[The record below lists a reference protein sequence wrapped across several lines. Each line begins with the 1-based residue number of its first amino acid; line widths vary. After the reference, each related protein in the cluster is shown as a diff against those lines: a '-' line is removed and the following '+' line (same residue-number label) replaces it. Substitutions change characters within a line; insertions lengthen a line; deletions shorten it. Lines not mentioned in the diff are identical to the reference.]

1 VTSLCQSPAQIGLE
15 DVRNDSAEPNG
26 CDVSERL
33 RPAPG
38 VTQRRRTR
46 RAEIPPSSFA
56 LTSVTYDQGT
66 HSAIINGKI
75 MQKREQ
81 FGLQMGNQTYQIA
94 LKAILDGRVVL
105 QHRVEE
111 IIVPLRRKISFA
123 ARFAYDR

>member
-1 VTSLCQSPAQIGLE
+1 MTP
-15 DVRNDSAEPNG
+15 PNG
-26 CDVSERL
+26 PDSTYQNGFDL
-33 RPAPG
+33 RPGLPSGAEHAG
-38 VTQRRRTR
+38 
-46 RAEIPPSSFA
+46 AEITLSSFA

-81 FGLQMGNQTYQIA
+81 FGLQMGNQTYQIT

-111 IIVPLRRKISFA
+111 IIVPLRRQISFA